1 MRLHLP
7 VLLSFLALLS
17 SNAHANDTTTE
28 NEGNL
33 VIKNTSKSS
42 AEHAA
47 GGAIDK
53 PGEELEYKLYNTID
67 LTGNLLEC
75 TAGYV
80 NDYNS
85 IMMNAQGGAINA
97 ASVIFSGNTSINLT
111 LNEAFSKASGMNTDT
126 PCYPASNIYGGAIYA
141 DGIVISTTTELNILS
156 NIVYVDY
163 EEGFSG
169 SGQASI
175 YGGAFSAQT
184 IKLTDNKEVLIS
196 ENKAIGYFS
205 DGSDAATHIYAYGG
219 AIHGNTTMQGNG
231 NVTISKNVA
240 DVISGGSEG
249 GAIHGNVDF
258 RNNASITFSENAAK
272 AGSWEPYFYS
282 HGNAGGGAIYT
293 TGSVFMQDNTSIT
306 FDGNYAYGHEWAV
319 GGAISGKVELLDN
332 ETITFSNNYA
342 LSEHNG
348 TAGGAINGN
357 LVLTGNQNVNF
368 ISNNICIRDDR
379 NWGSGYSAIGGAVA
393 GGAKIQNNTSVIFD
407 TNGITLVDGD
417 GSGGAMG
424 TGNYTINSNNN
435 LVFRNNY
442 VYATSNDNYCLS
454 CAALGGA
461 LSGQTEMENN
471 DSISLINNHVSVSI
485 NESYE
490 TKQALAVSLGGGIY
504 AQNINFSSNGDI
516 LLQLNHAQDLM
527 AGTARG
533 GALALSVYNDS
544 NYTSFGNKTTSLF
557 IRNNAGFVSEKNYT
571 NNFGTYKLESIY
583 LHHNSNEGEINVIL
597 SAGENKKI
605 EFYDC
610 IYIASD
616 LAESCVT
623 FNCDYITDDNQII
636 VQTGDI
642 IFSGL
647 YTEKHLRE
655 VKGGVEGTAE
665 EIQNSRTSEV
675 YAITN
680 LHGGRLRVEDGA
692 IYKGYGIS
700 AVEGSAATV
709 RVKNAAL
716 QHEGYDLTFNS
727 GTTLE
732 LAGVNSI
739 SGNVLMQ
746 EGSILS
752 FDGSESQGMTWVSG
766 NVSFTGAPILS
777 LGDNRSWSANNEL
790 LLYAENAVSGW
801 DADTLTILGSA
812 YTTDDIKLLN
822 NDLLVLNFDAGSF
835 QPYFKGVKSFTTR
848 QSGSNAWRYYHALHF
863 DNLGTEG
870 NGGAYTGSLTISYN
884 SEATFRQNTVAPEGE
899 TSSNAYAQGG
909 AIYAFGAT
917 LQFDNNGTLLFEGN
931 TVRAEFVSENY
942 IYAYLNGGAITGGNV
957 TLDTNKTVTFS
968 GNSVVSAQT
977 TKQDV
982 SESVEGGAISGN
994 SIQLYN
1000 NETLQFLNNEA
1011 SAEAKDSFNSIHSN
1025 ALGGAISGELTLKGN
1040 KNVLFSRNAA
1050 TVINPNVS
1058 AYSIYITAK
1067 GGAANSWSS
1076 TITDNGTVTF
1086 SQNKATA
1093 HIDYYGTEYFP
1104 DARGSVVSQG
1114 GALYGTEILLQ
1125 NNKELNFSGNSV
1137 SMSVNCPGDY
1147 PISLETAL
1155 SAGGAI
1161 YGETV
1166 KVQGNTAA
1174 TFSGN
1179 SAYAW
1184 AAPSYALG
1192 GGIYSTEVLIDANKS
1207 VLFEE
1212 NYADTAGGAIFCNTV
1227 TLKNNESIKFASNS
1241 AAYDGGA
1248 IYSTSSVHISDNEEI
1263 IFMDNFARGDGGAI
1277 CNTYAA
1283 EPGVIS
1289 LTNNG
1294 NVVFSGNY
1302 SNNIGAISTSGS
1314 LVIQNNDSVVFE
1326 KNLQQRPYEAYRL
1339 HSIQVYNGSTLTLSA
1354 PEEKSIEIRDS
1365 IMTTGNV
1372 IINADYIDSSGKAV
1386 KQTGDVVFSGACTKQ
1401 HLDELLERFDEKRT
1415 ARDLEIQASRT
1426 SETWATTHVYGGRL
1440 RVEDG
1445 AIYQGQGL
1453 IAHEGSGA
1461 TVRVKDAVLNH
1472 AGYDLE
1478 FNDSSILEIEGDS
1491 TIRGKVNLKADS
1503 MFRLQKAASLS
1514 LHETAE
1520 ADAATLTV
1528 NGFALLSGSATLNAS
1543 LTLAGGAMLDM
1554 DFLDAGAVTLN
1565 GALTFGGQVTMGD
1578 MLLSTLEEMHR
1589 KDEFVTLFTG
1599 VTHLELSD
1607 SLASESTGRLWVG
1620 DVFSNLAG
1628 DEHYYFNYEADAGS
1642 LSIVYIPEPTTA
1654 TLSLLVLAGLAARRR
1669 RK

>member
-1 MRLHLP
+1 MAWADLTLTEQESVTIDYADTITVPEVDGELRLLGGTQLNLENCGAGDGKTYTLFTG
-7 VLLSFLALLS
+7 VSELLDAQGNAITLDS
-17 SNAHANDTTTE
+17 SNNAISNYFDTTQPGTGFWGAGVLQLSPTGELQLVRHNETVKYAQEITE
-28 NEGNL
+28 RQENGADYRYYEGITCANIKTSANEGD
-33 VIKNTSKSS
+33 
-42 AEHAA
+42 A
-47 GGAIDK
+47 
-53 PGEELEYKLYNTID
+53 
-67 LTGNLLEC
+67 
-75 TAGYV
+75 
-80 NDYNS
+80 
-85 IMMNAQGGAINA
+85 
-97 ASVIFSGNTSINLT
+97 
-111 LNEAFSKASGMNTDT
+111 
-126 PCYPASNIYGGAIYA
+126 YGGAIYGG
-141 DGIVISTTTELNILS
+141 DNSIMMLS
-156 NIVYVDY
+156 NN
-163 EEGFSG
+163 G
-169 SGQASI
+169 SVT
-175 YGGAFSAQT
+175 F
-184 IKLTDNKEVLIS
+184 S
-196 ENKAIGYFS
+196 ENE
-205 DGSDAATHIYAYGG
+205 ATGKNAYGG
-219 AIHGNTTMQGNG
+219 AIHGGTSSTITLSDNGSVTLTWNEAGSASTSYKTYARGGAIYGGDNSTITLSNNGSVTLSENTASHYNYATGAAIHGGNNSTITLSNNDSVRFSGNSASSGGAIYGGTFSSITLSDNVLVFFGENTGGAIRGGDVTLSGNG
-231 NVTISKNVA
+231 NVSFNGNTSGGAIRGDDVTLSDNVSVIFSKNSA
-240 DVISGGSEG
+240 YSLG
-249 GAIHGNVDF
+249 GAIH
-258 RNNASITFSENAAK
+258 T
-272 AGSWEPYFYS
+272 
-282 HGNAGGGAIYT
+282 
-293 TGSVFMQDNTSIT
+293 
-306 FDGNYAYGHEWAV
+306 
-319 GGAISGKVELLDN
+319 L
-332 ETITFSNNYA
+332 
-342 LSEHNG
+342 
-348 TAGGAINGN
+348 GN
-357 LVLTGNQNVNF
+357 L
-368 ISNNICIRDDR
+368 SIC
-379 NWGSGYSAIGGAVA
+379 
-393 GGAKIQNNTSVIFD
+393 
-407 TNGITLVDGD
+407 
-417 GSGGAMG
+417 
-424 TGNYTINSNNN
+424 
-435 LVFRNNY
+435 
-442 VYATSNDNYCLS
+442 
-454 CAALGGA
+454 
-461 LSGQTEMENN
+461 NN
-471 DSISLINNHVSVSI
+471 DSVLFEKNAEKSEENYKLRSVQAGGSGVVISLASAAGKSI
-485 NESYE
+485 E
-490 TKQALAVSLGGGIY
+490 
-504 AQNINFSSNGDI
+504 FRD
-516 LLQLNHAQDLM
+516 
-527 AGTARG
+527 
-533 GALALSVYNDS
+533 SVY
-544 NYTSFGNKTTSLF
+544 
-557 IRNNAGFVSEKNYT
+557 
-571 NNFGTYKLESIY
+571 
-583 LHHNSNEGEINVIL
+583 IL
-597 SAGENKKI
+597 SGSMVNLNA
-605 EFYDC
+605 
-610 IYIASD
+610 
-616 LAESCVT
+616 
-623 FNCDYITDDNQII
+623 DYGDMK
-636 VQTGDI
+636 QTGDI
-642 IFSGL
+642 VITGKF
-647 YTEKHLRE
+647 TEEHLNSIMEADNAGR
-655 VKGGVEGTAE
+655 TARVG
-665 EIQNSRTSEV
+665 EILNSRTTLIL
-675 YAITN
+675 AMTN
-680 LHGGRLRVEDGA
+680 LYGGRLRVEDAA
-692 IYKGYGIS
+692 IFRGYGITAAEDS
-700 AVEGSAATV
+700 NASVLVQNAVLEHG
-709 RVKNAAL
+709 
-716 QHEGYDLTFNS
+716 GYNLTFHS
-727 GTTLE
+727 GTNLE
-732 LAGVNSI
+732 LIGSNTI
-739 SGNVLMQ
+739 SGTVQMLAGSNLVLDVAAGKGSNDILGGLQ
-746 EGSILS
+746 FGEGCTFTLNQGNTS
-752 FDGSESQGMTWVSG
+752 FDS
-766 NVSFTGAPILS
+766 
-777 LGDNRSWSANNEL
+777 NEV
-790 LLYAENAVSGW
+790 LLYVSEGVSGW
-801 DADTLTILGSA
+801 ESVQTELSDGSS
-812 YTTDDIKLLN
+812 LSWVEN
-822 NDLLVLNFDAGSF
+822 LLVYNYDEDSFNHYYNGTVDFASGQYGKIGLHHYDSLNFKEFSSSSGKAISGSKITLHNNGSVTFSSNTASSTGGAIAGSE
-835 QPYFKGVKSFTTR
+835 
-848 QSGSNAWRYYHALHF
+848 GSTITMR
-863 DNLGTEG
+863 DNESV
-870 NGGAYTGSLTISYN
+870 A
-884 SEATFRQNTVAPEGE
+884 FRQNTVAPEGE

-942 IYAYLNGGAITGGNV
+942 IYAYLNGGAITGGDV
-957 TLDTNKTVTFS
+957 TLDTNQTVTFS

-1000 NETLQFLNNEA
+1000 NETLQFLNNAA

-1025 ALGGAISGELTLKGN
+1025 ALGGAISGKLTLKGN
-1040 KNVLFSRNAA
+1040 KNVLFSRNEA

-1058 AYSIYITAK
+1058 AYSIYITAN

-1093 HIDYYGTEYFP
+1093 HIDYYGTEYYP
-1104 DARGSVVSQG
+1104 DARGSVVAQG

-1137 SMSVNCPGDY
+1137 NMSVNCPGDY

-1174 TFSGN
+1174 TFSAN

-1207 VLFEE
+1207 ILFEE
-1212 NYADTAGGAIFCNTV
+1212 NYADTAGGAIFGNTV

-1248 IYSTSSVHISDNEEI
+1248 IYSAVSVHISDNDEVVFI
-1263 IFMDNFARGDGGAI
+1263 DNFARGDGGAI

-1326 KNLQQRPYEAYRL
+1326 KNLQQRPYDAYRL
-1339 HSIQVYNGSTLTLSA
+1339 HSIQVYNGSPLTLSA

-1445 AIYQGQGL
+1445 VIYQGQGL

-1472 AGYDLE
+1472 AGYELE
-1478 FNDSSILEIEGDS
+1478 FNDSSILEIEGDC

-1528 NGFALLSGSATLNAS
+1528 NGGAMLSGSSTLNAS
-1543 LTLAGGAMLDM
+1543 LTLTDGAMLDM

-1607 SLASESTGRLWVG
+1607 SPASESTGRLWVG

-1654 TLSLLVLAGLAARRR
+1654 TLSLLALAGLAARRR